1 MAHEHHCHCNCNCEQ
16 KNHTTHTHHHAH
28 GHGDACACAACNET
42 EEIFTKT
49 EEEYK
54 RQNESFKKEMTFLT
68 LCFAVFVLTEASEF
82 ANVTFLSE
90 TARIVIFAILYL
102 LVAPPVLK
110 EAYHAIRHG
119 DFFNE
124 FTLMGLASL
133 AAMGIGE
140 ISESVGVMLLYR
152 IGEALQEHAASK
164 SGKSIKN
171 LLAEKPLTARKIV
184 GQDVLEV
191 SPKEIEAED
200 RVLVKPGEA
209 IPVDG
214 VIISGQSNLDTSS
227 LTGESLPRFVKAG
240 DYVDGGTISL
250 DGRLIIK
257 ATGPFEDNLIS
268 RVFESVQNAVAKKSP
283 TERFITRF
291 AKIYTPCVFFLAIA
305 VAILPPLLLGGGQTV
320 WLEWFEKALVLLVI
334 SCPCAL
340 VISIPLG
347 FFGGIG
353 CASKNGILVKGAYVF
368 DKLAKVDTAVFDKTG
383 TLTEG
388 KFAVWKVV
396 CQDGVSKEELLQTA
410 YLTES
415 ASNHPVSR
423 AIVAEALNSQKQG
436 YEDGNVTQIPGK
448 GLIYKSATQEIISGN
463 AKLLTE
469 HGINTPEITEVGT
482 LVFVAKDGRL
492 LGTIIV
498 KDMLREDSLPAI
510 QKIRHLGI
518 KNIYM
523 LTGDRNAVAEE
534 VAQELKLDGYKSD
547 LLPNEKVEALAE
559 ISKSREANAIYV
571 GDGVNDGPVLVT
583 SETGIAMGG
592 FGSRVAVEASD
603 VVILD
608 DSPMKVATLIK
619 IARKTRRIVYE
630 NIGIAFGVKILV
642 LALDL
647 AGFLEI
653 AGIPELWVAVFAD
666 VGVCLLAILNATR
679 AMKL

>member
-1 MAHEHHCHCNCNCEQ
+1 MAHEHCCHCSKHEHDE
-16 KNHTTHTHHHAH
+16 KKHHHAH

-49 EEEYK
+49 EEEFK
-54 RQNESFKKEMTFLT
+54 RQNENFKKEIKFLA
-68 LCFAVFVLTEASEF
+68 LCFAIFIVAETAEF
-82 ANVTFLSE
+82 ANLAFLPE
-90 TARIVIFAILYL
+90 LARLIIFAVLYL

-110 EAYHAIRHG
+110 EAWHAMRHG

-140 ISESVGVMLLYR
+140 ISESVGVMLFYR
-152 IGEALQEHAASK
+152 IGEALQDRAASK
-164 SGKSIKN
+164 SGKSIKH
-171 LLAEKPLTARKIV
+171 LLAEKPLTAQKIV
-184 GQDVLEV
+184 GQNVIEV
-191 SPKEIEAED
+191 SPKEIVAGD
-200 RVLVKPGEA
+200 HVLVKPGEA

-214 VIISGQSNLDTSS
+214 VIINGESNLDTSS
-227 LTGESLPRFVKAG
+227 LTGESLPRFVANG
-240 DYVDGGTISL
+240 DSVNGGTISL
-250 DGRLIIK
+250 DGRLIIE

-268 RVFESVQNAVAKKSP
+268 RVIESVQNAVAKKSP

-291 AKIYTPCVFFLAIA
+291 AKIYTPCVFFLAVV
-305 VAILPPLLLGGGQTV
+305 VAIFPPLFLGGNQAI
-320 WLEWFEKALVLLVI
+320 WLEWFKKALVLLVI

-388 KFAVWKVV
+388 KFAVTNLL
-396 CQDGVSKEELLQTA
+396 CQDGVTKDDLLQTA

-423 AIVAEALNSQKQG
+423 AIVAEIENSARPVA
-436 YEDGNVTQIPGK
+436 EDGIVTQIPGK
-448 GLIYKSATQEIISGN
+448 GLIYKSPTQEIISGN
-463 AKLLTE
+463 ATLLAE
-469 HGINTPEITEVGT
+469 YNIKTPEIKEVGT
-482 LVFVAKDGRL
+482 LVFVAKNGKL

-498 KDMLREDSLPAI
+498 KDMLRSDSLPAI
-510 QKIRHLGI
+510 EKIRLLGI
-518 KNIYM
+518 KRIYL
-523 LTGDRNAVAEE
+523 LTGDRDAVAAG
-534 VAQELKLDGYKSD
+534 VAEELKLDGYKAD
-547 LLPNEKVEALAE
+547 LLPHEKVAALAE
-559 ISKSREANAIYV
+559 ISGSRETNVIYV

-630 NIGIAFGVKILV
+630 NIGISFGVKILV
-642 LALDL
+642 LVLGL
-647 AGFLEI
+647 TGLLEL

>member
-1 MAHEHHCHCNCNCEQ
+1 MAHEHCCHCCEHEHDER
-16 KNHTTHTHHHAH
+16 KHHHAH
-28 GHGDACACAACNET
+28 GHGDACACVACNET

-54 RQNESFKKEMTFLT
+54 RQNENFKKEIKFLA
-68 LCFAVFVLTEASEF
+68 LCFAIFIVAETAEF
-82 ANVTFLSE
+82 ANLAFLPE
-90 TARIVIFAILYL
+90 LARLIIFAALYL

-110 EAYHAIRHG
+110 EAWHAMRHG

-140 ISESVGVMLLYR
+140 ISESVGVMLFYR
-152 IGEALQEHAASK
+152 LGEALQDRAASK

-171 LLAEKPLTARKIV
+171 LLAEKPLTAKKIV
-184 GQDVLEV
+184 GQDVVEV
-191 SPKEIEAED
+191 SPKEIATD
-200 RVLVKPGEA
+200 DCVLVKPGEA
-209 IPVDG
+209 VPVDG
-214 VIISGQSNLDTSS
+214 VIVSGESNLDTSS
-227 LTGESLPRFVKAG
+227 LTGESLPRFVKNE
-240 DYVDGGTISL
+240 DFVNGGTISL

-305 VAILPPLLLGGGQTV
+305 VAILPPLFLGGNQAI
-320 WLEWFEKALVLLVI
+320 WLEWFKKALVLLVI

-353 CASKNGILVKGAYVF
+353 CASRNGILVKGAYVF

-388 KFAVWKVV
+388 KFAVTNLL
-396 CQDGVSKEELLQTA
+396 CQDDVTKDDLLQTA

-423 AIVAEALNSQKQG
+423 AIVAEIGNSARPMA
-436 YEDGNVTQIPGK
+436 EDGIVTQIPGK
-448 GLIYKSATQEIISGN
+448 GLIYKSPTQEIISGN
-463 AKLLTE
+463 ATLLAE
-469 HGINTPEITEVGT
+469 HNIETPEIEEIGT
-482 LVFVAKDGRL
+482 LVFVAKNGKL

-498 KDMLREDSLPAI
+498 KDTLRKDLKQAI
-510 QKIRHLGI
+510 KKIRHLGI
-518 KNIYM
+518 KNIFM
-523 LTGDRNAVAEE
+523 LTGDRNAVAAE
-534 VAQELKLDGYKSD
+534 VAQELQLDGYKSD
-547 LLPNEKVEALAE
+547 LLPHEKVAALAE
-559 ISKSREANAIYV
+559 ISGSRETNAIYV

-608 DSPMKVATLIK
+608 DNPMKVATLIK

-630 NIGIAFGVKILV
+630 NIFIAFGVKILV
-642 LALDL
+642 LVLDIT
-647 AGFLEI
+647 GFLAL

>member
-1 MAHEHHCHCNCNCEQ
+1 MAHEHCCHCCEHEHDE
-16 KNHTTHTHHHAH
+16 KKHHHAH

-54 RQNESFKKEMTFLT
+54 RQNENFKKEIKFLA
-68 LCFAVFVLTEASEF
+68 LCFAIFIVAETAEF
-82 ANVTFLSE
+82 ANLAFLPE
-90 TARIVIFAILYL
+90 LARLIIFAALYL

-110 EAYHAIRHG
+110 EAWHAMRHG
-119 DFFNE
+119 NFFNE

-140 ISESVGVMLLYR
+140 ISESVGVMLFYR
-152 IGEALQEHAASK
+152 LGEALQDRAASK

-171 LLAEKPLTARKIV
+171 LLAEKPLTAKKIV
-184 GQDVLEV
+184 GQDVVEV
-191 SPKEIEAED
+191 SPKEIATD
-200 RVLVKPGEA
+200 DCVLVKPGEA
-209 IPVDG
+209 VPVDG
-214 VIISGQSNLDTSS
+214 VIVSGESNLDTSS
-227 LTGESLPRFVKAG
+227 LTGESLPRFVKNG
-240 DYVDGGTISL
+240 DFVNGGTISL

-305 VAILPPLLLGGGQTV
+305 VAILPPLFLGGNQAI
-320 WLEWFEKALVLLVI
+320 WLEWFKKALVLLVI

-353 CASKNGILVKGAYVF
+353 CASRNGILVKGAYVF

-388 KFAVWKVV
+388 KFAVTNLI
-396 CQDGVSKEELLQTA
+396 CQDGVTKDDLLQTA

-423 AIVAEALNSQKQG
+423 AIVAEIGNSARPVA
-436 YEDGNVTQIPGK
+436 EDGIVTQIPGK
-448 GLIYKSATQEIISGN
+448 GLIYKSPTQEIISGN
-463 AKLLTE
+463 ATLLAE
-469 HGINTPEITEVGT
+469 HNIETPEIEEIGT
-482 LVFVAKDGRL
+482 LVFVAKNGKL

-498 KDMLREDSLPAI
+498 KDTLRKDLKQAI
-510 QKIRHLGI
+510 KKIRHLGI
-518 KNIYM
+518 KNIFM
-523 LTGDRNAVAEE
+523 LTGDRNAVAAE
-534 VAQELKLDGYKSD
+534 VAQELQLDGYKSD
-547 LLPNEKVEALAE
+547 LLPHEKVAALAE
-559 ISKSREANAIYV
+559 ISGSRETNAIYV

-608 DSPMKVATLIK
+608 DNPMKVATLIK

-630 NIGIAFGVKILV
+630 NIFIAFGVKILV
-642 LALDL
+642 LVLDIT
-647 AGFLEI
+647 GFLAL